1 MSLLQKSVKAA
12 SLKALLLHELED
24 LYDAEFQILEALP
37 KIIECVKSSELSDA
51 LEAHRKE
58 TEGQVARLE
67 DAFQAL
73 GHKPKREGCDGMK
86 GVIKEGDH
94 VLHGEMPDD
103 VRDAAIIGAAQRVEH
118 YEIAGYGTAKAHA
131 KELGEHDV
139 AELLHENMKEEMKA
153 DEKLS
158 KIAEGKTNQKAA
170 TAK

>member
-1 MSLLQKSVKAA
+1 MLDKSVKAA

-37 KIIECVKSSELSDA
+37 KIIECVTSAELSEA

-73 GHKPKREGCDGMK
+73 GHKPKRETCDGMK

-94 VLHGEMPDD
+94 VLQGEMPNA

-131 KELGEHDV
+131 KELGQDDV
-139 AELLHENMKEEMKA
+139 AKLLDANMKEEMAA
-153 DEKLS
+153 DGKLS
-158 KIAEGKTNQKAA
+158 KIAEGKTNEKAA
-170 TAK
+170 AK